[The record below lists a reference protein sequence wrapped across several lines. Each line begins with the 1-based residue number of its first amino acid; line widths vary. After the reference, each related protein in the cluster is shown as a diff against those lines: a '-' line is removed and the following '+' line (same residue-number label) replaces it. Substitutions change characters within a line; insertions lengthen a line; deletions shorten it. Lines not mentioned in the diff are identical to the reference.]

1 METEKIQCAMK
12 ENDMDNLLESYNKL
26 SEEIRREIRSSS
38 VLTYNNV
45 VDSINNNNRF
55 YLSPCT
61 KLHGKLFQKLLFRNH
76 IETYF
81 KSFQIFKL
89 VSI

>member
-12 ENDMDNLLESYNKL
+12 ENDMVYLLESYNKL
-26 SEEIRREIRSSS
+26 SKEIRREIRSSS
-38 VLTYNNV
+38 VLTYINV
-45 VDSINNNNRF
+45 VDSINNNRF